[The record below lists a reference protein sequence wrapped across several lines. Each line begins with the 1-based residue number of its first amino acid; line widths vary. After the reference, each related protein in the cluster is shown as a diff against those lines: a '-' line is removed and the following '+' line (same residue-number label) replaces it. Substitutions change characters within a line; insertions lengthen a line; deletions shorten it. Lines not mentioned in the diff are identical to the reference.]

1 MDSATMADDRP
12 DLGVLAHR
20 LTRAI
25 AAAEAPILAA
35 HGLSMWEY
43 VILSALA
50 SGPAPTQT
58 QLAATTGR
66 DQTRLIPILEGLEG
80 RGLVERAPDPD
91 DRRRRVVTLGPSGR
105 GVLTQCRA
113 AIRALEV
120 RLLADVDTDD
130 REPFV
135 RALRRLAPGRDDAT
149 P

>member
-1 MDSATMADDRP
+1 MADDRP

-43 VILSALA
+43 VVLSALG
-50 SGPAPTQT
+50 SGPAPTQA

-66 DQTRLIPILEGLEG
+66 DQTRLIPVLEGLG
-80 RGLVERAPDPD
+80 ARGLLERTPDPD
-91 DRRRRVVTLGPSGR
+91 DRRRRVVTLTASGR
-105 GVLTQCRA
+105 SLLSGCRD

-120 RLLADVDTDD
+120 RLLADVDPDD

-135 RALRRLAPGRDDAT
+135 RALGRLAPGPDG
-149 P
+149 PGG